1 MIPGMTSSVIL
12 QRITRPVTWQRWI
25 GIIFSMMAI
34 TLGIAH
40 TWAAS
45 TSHSM
50 NADGISYLDIGDAYL
65 RGAWKDAINP
75 VWPPLYSWILG
86 LFLRIFQPSM
96 RWEFPLVHLANFL
109 IYLLA
114 FACFAFFWRQV
125 LIYRQA
131 RHAHGTIALPGWAI
145 QALGYLLFI
154 WTSLTQIEIWAVT
167 PDMLMSAS
175 VYLAAALILRMR
187 MSAQNWGTHALLGFV
202 LGLAYL
208 AKTVMLPIGII
219 TLGLSLFSAGGLR
232 RSLPR
237 VLVSLVAFILV
248 AGPFIALISLAK
260 GRFTYGESGTI
271 TFVRYVNGV
280 SYPHWQG
287 DPPGSGIPAH
297 PSRKIFNDPPIY
309 EFAEPIGGTY
319 PITYDPS
326 YWYEGVQ
333 PRFTL
338 REQTQAMLS
347 NALVY
352 YDVFI
357 RDLGP
362 VLAGLIILYLVAT
375 WRAMPAI
382 TGVRKWGL
390 AILAVLALLLYA
402 LVFVEGRYI
411 GVFVVLLFADLLA
424 NLSLPE
430 MRPYPRLASATS
442 TLMIVFLLG
451 NLVAYN
457 LEGFSALVSKPNRQQ
472 EPTQAA
478 APPGWPGEV
487 AEELFNLGVAPGD
500 GVGVIGYAF
509 DSFWARLARVKIVA
523 EMFEWEAG
531 PFYLGSPAFQSE
543 VIQAF
548 AGTGARAIVAEHV
561 PEYARMEGWHQVGNS
576 NYYVYRIVQ
585 P

>member
-12 QRITRPVTWQRWI
+12 QRITRPVYWQRWI
-25 GIIFSMMAI
+25 GVIFSLMAI
-34 TLGIAH
+34 ALGIAH
-40 TWAAS
+40 TWAAV

-50 NADGISYLDIGDAYL
+50 NADGISYLDIGDAYM
-65 RGAWKDAINP
+65 RGDWKNAINP

-114 FACFAFFWRQV
+114 FACFAFFWRQAS
-125 LIYRQA
+125 IYKQA
-131 RHAHGTIALPGWAI
+131 RQSHGTISLPTWAF

-154 WTSLTQIEIWAVT
+154 WASLTQIEIWAVT
-167 PDMLMSAS
+167 PDMLLSAI

-187 MSAQNWGTHALLGFV
+187 INAQNWGTHALLGFV

-219 TLGLSLFSAGGLR
+219 MLGLSLFSAGGLH

-237 VLVSLVAFILV
+237 VMVSLVAFVLV

-271 TFVRYVNGV
+271 TYVRYVNGV
-280 SYPHWQG
+280 TYPHWQG
-287 DPPGSGIPAH
+287 EPPGSGVPAH

-309 EFAEPIGGTY
+309 EFATPVGGTY

-338 REQTQAMLS
+338 QEQTQAMFS

-352 YDVFI
+352 YEVFF
-357 RDLGP
+357 RELGP
-362 VLAGLIILYLVAT
+362 VLAGLLVLYLLAP
-375 WRAMPAI
+375 WRALPVIAI
-382 TGVRKWGL
+382 IRKWNL
-390 AILAVLALLLYA
+390 AILAVMALLLYA
-402 LVFVEGRYI
+402 LVFVEGRYM

-424 NLSLPE
+424 NLSFPGAQ
-430 MRPYPRLASATS
+430 PYKRLASATS
-442 TLMIVFLLG
+442 ALMIVFLLI

-457 LEGFSALVSKPNRQQ
+457 LEGFSALVSKPNQQQ
-472 EPTQAA
+472 EPIQAA
-478 APPGWPGEV
+478 SPPGWPGEV

-500 GVGVIGYAF
+500 RVGVIGYAF

-523 EMFEWEAG
+523 EMFEWEAD
-531 PFYLGSPAFQSE
+531 PFYLGSPEFQSE

-548 AGTGARAIVAEHV
+548 VRAGVRAIIAEQV
-561 PEYARMEGWHQVGNS
+561 PAYTSLEGWHQVGKS
-576 NYYVYRIVQ
+576 NYYVYRISQ